1 MHGNFIQLNKA
12 LSLMVV
18 NGLCGQSMSVV
29 TLLSIVI
36 VDGVGMSVLSFESLN
51 GTPVKSN

>member
-36 VDGVGMSVLSFESLN
+36 VDGVGMSVLIFEH
-51 GTPVKSN
+51 